1 MRPLLMTED
10 GQGRPH
16 ASIGPKV
23 LLGRLG
29 QSFGPWHC
37 PDHTSLRKRIGRTA
51 RSWHWDDGEDTV
63 LPTGMALDW
72 AL

>member
-37 PDHTSLRKRIGRTA
+37 PDHTVEKTY
-51 RSWHWDDGEDTV
+51 WPDCQV
-63 LPTGMALDW
+63 VALG
-72 AL
+72 